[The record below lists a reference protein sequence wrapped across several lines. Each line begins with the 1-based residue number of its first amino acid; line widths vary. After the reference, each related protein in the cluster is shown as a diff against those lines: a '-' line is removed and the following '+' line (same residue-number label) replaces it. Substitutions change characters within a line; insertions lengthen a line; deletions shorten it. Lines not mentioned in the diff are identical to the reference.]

1 MTNTATPAPDSAPY
15 GCDECH
21 ENCQDDGYG
30 YSDCCGAPL
39 L

>member
-1 MTNTATPAPDSAPY
+1 MSQNPADTAPM

-21 ENCQDDGYG
+21 ENCEDDGYG